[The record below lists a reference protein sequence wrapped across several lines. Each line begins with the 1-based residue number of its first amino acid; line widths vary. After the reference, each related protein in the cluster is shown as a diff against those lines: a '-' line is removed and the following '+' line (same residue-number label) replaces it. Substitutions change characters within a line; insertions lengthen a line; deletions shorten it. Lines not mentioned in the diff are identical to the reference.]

1 MRSKADIFRKFKRV
15 SKTIFSGKNLS
26 QVETKTLARELS
38 EVLCG
43 GDTIFLKGPIGS
55 GKTFFARALIEQML
69 LNQEKQ
75 VDEIP
80 SPTFSLVQVYDNLK
94 PNICHFD
101 LFRLSN
107 SSEVLELGLTD
118 FLDDNI
124 CLIEWPEILDK
135 KVLKRY
141 MSIIFSDDVS
151 EFDRRN
157 LLIEF
162 HGSNW
167 QNIF

>member
-1 MRSKADIFRKFKRV
+1 MRSKADIFQKFKRV
-15 SKTIFSGKNLS
+15 SKTIFSIKNLS
-26 QVETKTLARELS
+26 QAETKRFARELS

-75 VDEIP
+75 VEEIP